1 MNKLDS
7 KQTENKK
14 LDWKKLLGN
23 YGIIVVL
30 ILLIAVFAI
39 ASDRFLLPNN
49 IFNILRQVSIVG
61 IMSVGMTF
69 VMLTGGIDLSV
80 GSVVGASA
88 VGAALL
94 MTKCEGQ
101 FFGNPVVACII
112 MMIFGTLLG
121 LANGFFIA
129 QLKVPPFI
137 ATLGMMTSVRG
148 IAYVITGGL
157 PVFGFN
163 RDFTVLGQ
171 GYVLNVIPIPVII
184 MFVVFVCGIIFLS
197 KTRIGRHIY
206 GVGGNE
212 EAARLSGVNIKG
224 IKYLVYG
231 VSGFMSSMAGL
242 VLLARVNSG
251 QPNAGESYEM
261 DVVTGVVLGG
271 VSMSGGQGRLG
282 LVIVGTLI
290 MGILTNG
297 MTMLTINEYVQRIIK
312 GLVLI
317 GAVALDSFIK
327 SQREKQSIKN

>member
-1 MNKLDS
+1 MN
-7 KQTENKK
+7 TKK
-14 LDWKKLLGN
+14 LKALLGN

-80 GSVVGASA
+80 GSIVGASA

-94 MTKCEGQ
+94 MTKGETPWH
-101 FFGNPVVACII
+101 PVPACLV
-112 MMIFGTLLG
+112 MMVFGTALG
-121 LANGFFIA
+121 LINGFFIA

-163 RDFTVLGQ
+163 RSFTVLGQ

-184 MFVVFVCGIIFLS
+184 MFIVFVFGIIFLG

-231 VSGFMSSMAGL
+231 VSGFMSSVAGL

>member
-1 MNKLDS
+1 MS
-7 KQTENKK
+7 KVNSKK
-14 LDWKKLLGN
+14 LKTILGE

-30 ILLIAVFAI
+30 LLLILVFASL
-39 ASDRFLLPNN
+39 SDRFLLPNN

-61 IMSVGMTF
+61 IISVGMTF
-69 VMLTGGIDLSV
+69 VMLTGGIDLSC

-94 MTKCEGQ
+94 MTEAAMH
-101 FFGNPVVACII
+101 PVLACII

-121 LANGFFIA
+121 LANAFFIA

-148 IAYVITGGL
+148 IAYIITGGL

-163 RDFTVLGQ
+163 RSFTVLGQ
-171 GYVLNVIPIPVII
+171 GYLGIIPIPVIV
-184 MFVVFVCGIIFLS
+184 MFVVFVFGIIFLS

-212 EAARLSGVNIKG
+212 EAARLSGVNIKR

-231 VSGFMSSMAGL
+231 IAGFMSSLAGV

-261 DVVTGVVLGG
+261 DVITGVVLGG
-271 VSMSGGQGRLG
+271 VSMSGGQGKLAM
-282 LVIVGTLI
+282 VIVGTLI

-297 MTMLTINEYVQRIIK
+297 MTMLTINEYVQRFIK

-327 SQREKQSIKN
+327 ERRARQSIK

>member
-1 MNKLDS
+1 MNT
-7 KQTENKK
+7 QTKK
-14 LDWKKLLGN
+14 SGIDAKKIGAFLGS
-23 YGIIVVL
+23 YGIIAVL

-39 ASDRFLLPNN
+39 LSDRFLLPNN

-101 FFGNPVVACII
+101 LLGHPVVACFI
-112 MMIFGTLLG
+112 MLVFGTVLG
-121 LANGFFIA
+121 MINGFFIA

-163 RDFTVLGQ
+163 RSFTVLGQ

-271 VSMSGGQGRLG
+271 VSMSGGQGKLG

-327 SQREKQSIKN
+327 AQREKQSIKN